1 MLESSKGLKNKN
13 LIKLNGNSLTRISI
27 KQAIKSNLF
36 DEIVLSSDSNKI
48 LFEAKKYKFL
58 NLIKREKKLSNDT
71 VGKILAIRDAVLKIE
86 KKKNFKF
93 DVIVDLDVTCPL
105 RLISDIKNAY
115 NIFKKKNSDNLL
127 TVTSLERTLTSI
139 F

>member
-1 MLESSKGLKNKN
+1 MFLFTGIKIYKKMRVICTICARGGSKGLKNKN

-58 NLIKREKKLSNDT
+58 NLIKREKNCQTILS
-71 VGKILAIRDAVLKIE
+71 E
-86 KKKNFKF
+86 KF
-93 DVIVDLDVTCPL
+93 
-105 RLISDIKNAY
+105 
-115 NIFKKKNSDNLL
+115 
-127 TVTSLERTLTSI
+127 
-139 F
+139 